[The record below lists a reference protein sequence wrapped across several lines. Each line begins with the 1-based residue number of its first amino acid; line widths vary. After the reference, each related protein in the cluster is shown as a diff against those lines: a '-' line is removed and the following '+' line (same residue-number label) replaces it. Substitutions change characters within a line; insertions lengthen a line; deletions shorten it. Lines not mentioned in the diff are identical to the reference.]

1 MNIAFFTF
9 ITSLML
15 SITSGICTV
24 IGIGNIF
31 TSAPFMTMLIASVI
45 EFGRVVLV
53 YVLHHFWKT
62 MPFIKKIPGIIM
74 LCIAMS
80 LSALG
85 VFGFFSNAYSA
96 KTKEVIPIELEIKQ
110 LENEIPLITMEIEN
124 NNSQIETIKS
134 ALSSKSMEKAIDKY
148 IEKEYITKALS
159 VQTDM
164 RKEINSLML
173 KNKELNNKIIDINK
187 QITSLNIKSED
198 KAPTIAHLKYLAKLL
213 NTTNDNAIVIFIVM
227 IMMVFDTLAMYLM
240 ITSDWINSL
249 HQNDVS
255 TKIKSKKK
263 TVKKVKEEPISN
275 ILSELDNILINVK
288 PKKKEI
294 KQKEIKNETVS
305 KNNIDL
311 KVSKLVKLLLED
323 DSVIDNPLF
332 INSLSITPL
341 VVKKL
346 EDELGSD
353 SEIMVKIKNNLKKKK
368 VVRK

>member
-1 MNIAFFTF
+1 MDIAFFTF
-9 ITSLML
+9 ITSLLL

-53 YVLHHFWKT
+53 YVLHHFWNT
-62 MPFIKKIPGIIM
+62 MPFIKKLPGIVM
-74 LCIAMS
+74 LIIAMS

-96 KTKEVIPIELEIKQ
+96 KTKEVIPLELEIKR
-110 LENEIPLITMEIEN
+110 LENEIPLLTIEIEN
-124 NNSQIETIKS
+124 NESQIENIKS
-134 ALSSKSMEKAIDKY
+134 IMASKNMEKAIEKY

-159 VQTDM
+159 VQSDM
-164 RKEINSLML
+164 REEIDSLML
-173 KNKELNNKIIDINK
+173 KNKELNEKIININK
-187 QITSLNIKSED
+187 QITNLNIESEE

-213 NTTNDNAIVIFIVM
+213 GTTNDNAIVIFIVM
-227 IMMVFDTLAMYLM
+227 IMLVFDTLAMYLM
-240 ITSDWINSL
+240 ITSDWI
-249 HQNDVS
+249 
-255 TKIKSKKK
+255 TSKKEEK
-263 TVKKVKEEPISN
+263 LKEVIPKKRTIKKKNKSSASD
-275 ILSELDNILINVK
+275 ILSELDNILDKVT
-288 PKKKEI
+288 PKREENPI
-294 KQKEIKNETVS
+294 QKEDAKVI
-305 KNNIDL
+305 KNNIDM

-346 EDELGSD
+346 EEELGSD
-353 SEIMVKIKNNLKKKK
+353 SEIMIKIKNNLKKKK
-368 VVRK
+368 VVR